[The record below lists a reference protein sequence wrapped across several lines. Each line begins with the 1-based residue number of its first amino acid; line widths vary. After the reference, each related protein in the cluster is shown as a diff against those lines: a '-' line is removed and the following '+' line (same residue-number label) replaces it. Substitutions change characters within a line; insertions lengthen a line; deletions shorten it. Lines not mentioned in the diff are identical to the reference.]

1 MKTIRVENF
10 MCHEHLKVDF
20 KCAQA
25 HGISGASCSRAFK
38 EAAYVHHRH
47 GDRHASPPT
56 TRRPSVNFIS
66 GTNGSGK
73 SATLQALQFCLGV
86 AARHTGRGH
95 GAKDLIK
102 YGARQL
108 VACVTLWNT
117 GVWCQRCLIRDPKC
131 DTLCSQLT
139 VDSMRLATWGFG
151 QLGHEQ

>member
-1 MKTIRVENF
+1 MHQR
-10 MCHEHLKVDF
+10 HEDWLP
-20 KCAQA
+20 
-25 HGISGASCSRAFK
+25 ISC
-38 EAAYVHHRH
+38 
-47 GDRHASPPT
+47 T

-117 GVWCQRCLIRDPKC
+117 GVWCQRCLSRGPSHDS
-131 DTLCSQLT
+131 LCSHLT
-139 VDSMRLATWGFG
+139 VDSVGLAIWH
-151 QLGHEQ
+151 LGS